1 LGHVIDKD
9 GLKTSEKKVSCISKM
24 PVPKNVDE
32 LKSFLGMINYY
43 GKFIKNLSTISS
55 TSQFIKKRNTIYL
68 E

>member
-9 GLKTSEKKVSCISKM
+9 GLKTSEKKVYCISKM
-24 PVPKNVDE
+24 PVPKNVSD

-43 GKFIKNLSTISS
+43 DKFIKNVSTLLAPL
-55 TSQFIKKRNTIYL
+55 QNLLYNF